1 MISIKSRSQEIE
13 IPVENPFANDKLE
26 RSHLCS
32 VLTDV
37 VSFYG
42 QSGCVLALGGEWGS
56 GKTTFVKMW
65 RQALNNKGFKTLYFN
80 AWASDYTE
88 DPLIALIAELS
99 ELSADNSTINK
110 IAAGAVRIGASVLTT
125 TLKGVL
131 KKTTGIDTDAIS
143 DVIDET
149 FDIGKECL
157 KKFEEQKTTLEEFK
171 ENLRNYIAENAG
183 VHPVVFFIDELD
195 RCNPHYAVAVL
206 ERIKHLFEIPNI
218 VFVLAVNKKELS
230 NAIQGYYGSSR
241 IDSDEYLR
249 RFIDIDFILPKPKLD
264 AYFDFLYAEYEFDAF
279 FNNETRKEAFSR
291 KDEPYAFKTV
301 ALSMCKELN
310 INLRQMDRIFAY
322 SRLALMQ
329 FGLRTY
335 LLPDIYFMLCF
346 WKVAYPQFYN
356 QISKKVFTVQELLQ
370 KLEEKL
376 PTAFFRKEGDYFY
389 SSNNMVYVVACLLY
403 CYDITGTGERPVA
416 STLEGIMNESTKK
429 KEYKI
434 QSKYFKKEELNE
446 ALDYYKGG
454 HSEECRHGLRF
465 ILQRI
470 ELLHSF
476 SVQ

>member
-1 MISIKSRSQEIE
+1 MAFIKSRSQEIE

-26 RSHLCS
+26 RKHLCNI
-32 VLTDV
+32 LTDV

-65 RQALNNKGFKTLYFN
+65 RQHLNNREFKTLYFN

-99 ELSADNSTINK
+99 ELSADNGTINK
-110 IAAGAVRIGASVLTT
+110 IEAGAVRITASVLKS

-131 KKTTGIDTDAIS
+131 KKATGIDADVISDAI
-143 DVIDET
+143 DESI
-149 FDIGKECL
+149 DIGKKYL
-157 KKFEEQKTTLEEFK
+157 DKFEEQKTTLEEFK
-171 ENLRNYIAENAG
+171 ENLRKYIAENAG
-183 VHPVVFFIDELD
+183 ENPIVFFVDELD

-230 NAIQGYYGSSR
+230 NAIQGYYGSSK

-249 RFIDIDFILPKPKLD
+249 RFIDIDFILLKPKLD
-264 AYFDFLYAEYEFDAF
+264 AYFDFLYEEYEFDAF
-279 FNNETRKEAFSR
+279 FNNETRKEVFGR

-329 FGLRTY
+329 FGSRTY

-346 WKVAYPQFYN
+346 WKVMDSQFYN
-356 QISKKVFTVQELLQ
+356 QISKKAFTVQEFLM
-370 KLEEKL
+370 KLEDKL
-376 PTAFFRKEGDYFY
+376 QPAFFRKEEEYYY
-389 SSNNMVYVVACLLY
+389 SSSNMVYVVACLLY
-403 CYDITGTGERPVA
+403 CYDITGTGDRPVA
-416 STLEGIMNESTKK
+416 STLKAIHNESTKK
-429 KEYKI
+429 NEYNI
-434 QSKYFKKEELNE
+434 QSKYFEKDELNE
-446 ALDYYKGG
+446 ALDYYMRRYA
-454 HSEECRHGLRF
+454 EEARNGLRY
-465 ILQRI
+465 ILNRI

-476 SVQ
+476 SK

>member
-1 MISIKSRSQEIE
+1 MAFIKSRSQEIE

-26 RSHLCS
+26 RKHLCNI
-32 VLTDV
+32 LTDV

-65 RQALNNKGFKTLYFN
+65 RQHLNNRGFKTLYFN

-99 ELSADNSTINK
+99 ELSADNGTINK
-110 IAAGAVRIGASVLTT
+110 IAAGAVRITASVLKS

-131 KKTTGIDTDAIS
+131 KKATGIDADVISDAI
-143 DVIDET
+143 DESI
-149 FDIGKECL
+149 DIGKKYL
-157 KKFEEQKTTLEEFK
+157 DKFEEQKTTLEEFK
-171 ENLRNYIAENAG
+171 ENLRKYIAENAG
-183 VHPVVFFIDELD
+183 ENPIVFFVDELD

-230 NAIQGYYGSSR
+230 NAIQGYYGSSK

-249 RFIDIDFILPKPKLD
+249 RFIDIDFVLPKPKLD
-264 AYFDFLYAEYEFDAF
+264 AYFDFLYAEYGFDDF
-279 FNNETRKEAFSR
+279 FNNETRQQTFGR
-291 KDEPYAFKTV
+291 KDEPGAFKTV
-301 ALSMCKELN
+301 ALSMCKEMN
-310 INLRQMDRIFAY
+310 VNLRKMDRIFAY

-329 FGLRTY
+329 FGPTTY

-346 WKVAYPQFYN
+346 WKVVDPQFYN
-356 QISKKVFTVQELLQ
+356 QISKKAFTVQELLQ

-376 PTAFFRKEGDYFY
+376 PTAFFRREDDYFY
-389 SSNNMVYVVACLLY
+389 SSSNMVYVIACLLY
-403 CYDITGTGERPVA
+403 CYDVTGTGERPVA
-416 STLEGIMNESTKK
+416 STLEAIPNESTKK
-429 KEYKI
+429 NEYNI
-434 QSKYFKKEELNE
+434 QSKYFKKEELND
-446 ALDYYKGG
+446 ALDYYMRG
-454 HSEECRHGLRF
+454 HSQETRFGLRF

-470 ELLHSF
+470 ELMRSF
-476 SVQ
+476 SI

>member
-1 MISIKSRSQEIE
+1 MAFIKSRSQEIE

-26 RSHLCS
+26 RKHLCNI
-32 VLTDV
+32 LTDV

-65 RQALNNKGFKTLYFN
+65 RQHLNNREFKTLYFN

-99 ELSADNSTINK
+99 ELSADNGTINK
-110 IAAGAVRIGASVLTT
+110 IAAGAVRITASVLKS

-131 KKTTGIDTDAIS
+131 KKATGIDADVISDAI
-143 DVIDET
+143 DESI
-149 FDIGKECL
+149 DIGKKYL
-157 KKFEEQKTTLEEFK
+157 DKFEEQKTTLEEFK
-171 ENLRNYIAENAG
+171 ENLRKYIAENAG
-183 VHPVVFFIDELD
+183 ENPIVFFVDELD

-230 NAIQGYYGSSR
+230 NAIQGYYGSSK

-264 AYFDFLYAEYEFDAF
+264 AYFDFLYEEYEFDAF
-279 FNNETRKEAFSR
+279 FNNETRKEVFGR

-329 FGLRTY
+329 FGSRTY

-346 WKVAYPQFYN
+346 WKVMDSQFYN
-356 QISKKVFTVQELLQ
+356 QISKKAFTVQEFLM
-370 KLEEKL
+370 KLEDKL
-376 PTAFFRKEGDYFY
+376 PPAFFRKEEEYY
-389 SSNNMVYVVACLLY
+389 SSSNMVYVVACLLY
-403 CYDITGTGERPVA
+403 CYDITGTGDRPVA
-416 STLEGIMNESTKK
+416 STLKAIHNESTKK
-429 KEYKI
+429 NEYNI
-434 QSKYFKKEELNE
+434 QSKYFEKDELNE
-446 ALDYYKGG
+446 ALDYYMRRYA
-454 HSEECRHGLRF
+454 EEARNGLRY
-465 ILQRI
+465 ILNRI

-476 SVQ
+476 SK

>member
-1 MISIKSRSQEIE
+1 MAFIKSRSQEIE

-26 RSHLCS
+26 RSHLS
-32 VLTDV
+32 NVLTDV

-42 QSGCVLALGGEWGS
+42 QSGCVLALGGEWGT

-65 RQALNNKGFKTLYFN
+65 RQDLNNKEFKTLYFN

-88 DPLIALIAELS
+88 DPLMALIAELS
-99 ELSADNSTINK
+99 ELSADNGTINK
-110 IAAGAVRIGASVLTT
+110 IAAGAVRITASVLKS

-131 KKTTGIDTDAIS
+131 KKATGIDADVISDAI
-143 DVIDET
+143 DESI
-149 FDIGKECL
+149 DIGKKYL
-157 KKFEEQKTTLEEFK
+157 DKFEEQKTTLEEFK
-171 ENLRNYIAENAG
+171 ENLRKYIAENAG
-183 VHPVVFFIDELD
+183 ENPIVFFVDELD

-230 NAIQGYYGSSR
+230 NAIQGYYGSSK

-264 AYFDFLYAEYEFDAF
+264 AYFDFLYEEYEFDAF
-279 FNNETRKEAFSR
+279 FNNETRKEVFGR

-329 FGLRTY
+329 FGSRTY

-346 WKVAYPQFYN
+346 WKVMDSQFYN
-356 QISKKVFTVQELLQ
+356 QISKKAFTVQEFLM
-370 KLEEKL
+370 KLEDKL
-376 PTAFFRKEGDYFY
+376 PPAFFRKEEEYY
-389 SSNNMVYVVACLLY
+389 SSSNMVYVVACLLY
-403 CYDITGTGERPVA
+403 CYDITGTGDRPVA
-416 STLEGIMNESTKK
+416 STLKAIHNESTKK
-429 KEYKI
+429 NEYNI
-434 QSKYFKKEELNE
+434 QSKYFEKDELNE
-446 ALDYYKGG
+446 ALDYYMRRYA
-454 HSEECRHGLRF
+454 EEARNGLRY
-465 ILQRI
+465 ILNRI

-476 SVQ
+476 SK

>member
-1 MISIKSRSQEIE
+1 MAFIKSRSQEIE

-65 RQALNNKGFKTLYFN
+65 RQHLNNREFKTLYFN

-99 ELSADNSTINK
+99 ELSADNGTINK
-110 IAAGAVRIGASVLTT
+110 IAAGAVRITASVLKS

-131 KKTTGIDTDAIS
+131 KKATGIDADVISDAI
-143 DVIDET
+143 DESI
-149 FDIGKECL
+149 DIGKKYL
-157 KKFEEQKTTLEEFK
+157 DKFEEQKTTLEEFK
-171 ENLRNYIAENAG
+171 ENLRKYIAENAG
-183 VHPVVFFIDELD
+183 ENPIVFFVDELD

-230 NAIQGYYGSSR
+230 NAIQGYYGSSK

-264 AYFDFLYAEYEFDAF
+264 AYFDFLYEEYEFDAF
-279 FNNETRKEAFSR
+279 FNNETRKEVFGR

-329 FGLRTY
+329 FGSRTY

-346 WKVAYPQFYN
+346 WKVMDSQFYN
-356 QISKKVFTVQELLQ
+356 QISKKAFTVQEFLM
-370 KLEEKL
+370 KLEDKL
-376 PTAFFRKEGDYFY
+376 PPAFFRKEEEYY
-389 SSNNMVYVVACLLY
+389 SSSNMVYVVACLLY
-403 CYDITGTGERPVA
+403 CYDITGTGDRPVA
-416 STLEGIMNESTKK
+416 STLKAIHNESTKK
-429 KEYKI
+429 NEYNI
-434 QSKYFKKEELNE
+434 QSKYFEKDELNE
-446 ALDYYKGG
+446 ALDYYMRRYA
-454 HSEECRHGLRF
+454 EEARNGLRY
-465 ILQRI
+465 ILNRI

-476 SVQ
+476 SK

>member
-32 VLTDV
+32 ILTDV

-131 KKTTGIDTDAIS
+131 KKTIGIDTDAIS

-264 AYFDFLYAEYEFDAF
+264 AYFDFLYAEYGFDDFFDNEIRQQAF
-279 FNNETRKEAFSR
+279 GR
-291 KDEPYAFKTV
+291 KDEPYSFKTV
-301 ALSMCKELN
+301 ALNMCKEMN
-310 INLRQMDRIFAY
+310 VNLRKMDRIFAY

-329 FGLRTY
+329 FGPRTY

-346 WKVAYPQFYN
+346 WKVEDPQFYN
-356 QISKKVFTVQELLQ
+356 QISKKTFTVQELLQ

-376 PTAFFRKEGDYFY
+376 PTTFFRKGEDYFY
-389 SSNNMVYVVACLLY
+389 SSSNMVYLIACLLY
-403 CYDITGTGERPVA
+403 CYDITGTGERSVA

-429 KEYKI
+429 NEYKI
-434 QSKYFKKEELNE
+434 QSKYFKKEELDE
-446 ALDYYKGG
+446 ALDYYKRG
-454 HSEECRHGLRF
+454 HSEECRHGLRY

-476 SVQ
+476 SI

>member
-1 MISIKSRSQEIE
+1 MAFIKSRSQEIE

-26 RSHLCS
+26 RKHLCNI
-32 VLTDV
+32 LTDV

-65 RQALNNKGFKTLYFN
+65 RQHLNNREFKTLYFN

-110 IAAGAVRIGASVLTT
+110 IAAGAIRITASVLKS

-131 KKTTGIDTDAIS
+131 KKTTGIDADTIGDAI
-143 DVIDET
+143 DESI
-149 FDIGKECL
+149 DIGKKYL
-157 KKFEEQKTTLEEFK
+157 DKFEEQKTTLEEFK
-171 ENLRNYIAENAG
+171 ENLRKYIAENAG
-183 VHPVVFFIDELD
+183 ENPIVFFVDELD

-230 NAIQGYYGSSR
+230 NAIQGYYGSSK

-264 AYFDFLYAEYEFDAF
+264 AYFDFLYEEYEFDAF
-279 FNNETRKEAFSR
+279 FNNETRKEVFGR

-322 SRLALMQ
+322 SRLALLQ
-329 FGLRTY
+329 FGSRTY

-346 WKVAYPQFYN
+346 WKVMDSQFYN
-356 QISKKVFTVQELLQ
+356 QISKKAFTLQEFLM
-370 KLEEKL
+370 KLEDKL
-376 PTAFFRKEGDYFY
+376 PPAFFRKEEEYY
-389 SSNNMVYVVACLLY
+389 SSSNMVYVVACLLY
-403 CYDITGTGERPVA
+403 CYDITGTGDRPVA
-416 STLEGIMNESTKK
+416 STLKAIHNESTKK
-429 KEYKI
+429 NEYNI
-434 QSKYFKKEELNE
+434 QSKYFEKDELNE
-446 ALDYYKGG
+446 ALDYYMRRYA
-454 HSEECRHGLRF
+454 EEARNGLRY
-465 ILQRI
+465 ILNRI

-476 SVQ
+476 SK

>member
-1 MISIKSRSQEIE
+1 MAFIKSRSQEIE

-26 RSHLCS
+26 RKHLCNI
-32 VLTDV
+32 LTDV

-65 RQALNNKGFKTLYFN
+65 RQHLNNREFKTLYFN

-99 ELSADNSTINK
+99 ELSADNGTINK
-110 IAAGAVRIGASVLTT
+110 IAAGAVRITASVLKS

-131 KKTTGIDTDAIS
+131 KKATGIDADVISDAI
-143 DVIDET
+143 DESI
-149 FDIGKECL
+149 DIGKKYL
-157 KKFEEQKTTLEEFK
+157 DKFEEQKTTLEEFK
-171 ENLRNYIAENAG
+171 ENLRKYIAENAG
-183 VHPVVFFIDELD
+183 ENPIVFFVDELD

-230 NAIQGYYGSSR
+230 NAIQGYYGSSK

-264 AYFDFLYAEYEFDAF
+264 AYFDFLYEEYEFDAF
-279 FNNETRKEAFSR
+279 FNNETRKEVFGR
-291 KDEPYAFKTV
+291 KDEPCAFKTV

-329 FGLRTY
+329 FGSRTY
-335 LLPDIYFMLCF
+335 LLPGIYFMLCF
-346 WKVAYPQFYN
+346 WKVMDSQFYN
-356 QISKKVFTVQELLQ
+356 QISKKAFTVQEFLM
-370 KLEEKL
+370 KLEDKL
-376 PTAFFRKEGDYFY
+376 QPAFFRKEEEYCY
-389 SSNNMVYVVACLLY
+389 SSSNMVYVVACLLY
-403 CYDITGTGERPVA
+403 CYDITGTGDRPVA
-416 STLEGIMNESTKK
+416 STLKAIHNESTKK
-429 KEYKI
+429 NEYNI
-434 QSKYFKKEELNE
+434 QSKYFEKDELNE
-446 ALDYYKGG
+446 ALDYYMRRYA
-454 HSEECRHGLRF
+454 EEARNGLRY
-465 ILQRI
+465 ILNRI

-476 SVQ
+476 SK

>member
-1 MISIKSRSQEIE
+1 MAFIKSRSQEIE

-26 RSHLCS
+26 RKHLCNI
-32 VLTDV
+32 LTDV

-65 RQALNNKGFKTLYFN
+65 RQHLNNREFKTLYFN

-99 ELSADNSTINK
+99 ELSADNGTINK
-110 IAAGAVRIGASVLTT
+110 IAAGAVRITASVLKS

-131 KKTTGIDTDAIS
+131 KKATGIDADVISDAI
-143 DVIDET
+143 DESI
-149 FDIGKECL
+149 DIGKKYL
-157 KKFEEQKTTLEEFK
+157 DKFEEQKTTLEEFK
-171 ENLRNYIAENAG
+171 ENLRKYIAENAG
-183 VHPVVFFIDELD
+183 ENPIVFFVDELD

-230 NAIQGYYGSSR
+230 NAIQGYYGSSK

-264 AYFDFLYAEYEFDAF
+264 AYFDFLYEEYEFDAF
-279 FNNETRKEAFSR
+279 FNNETRKEVFGR

-329 FGLRTY
+329 FGSRTY

-346 WKVAYPQFYN
+346 WKVMDSQFYN
-356 QISKKVFTVQELLQ
+356 QISKKAFTLQEFLM
-370 KLEEKL
+370 KLEDKL
-376 PTAFFRKEGDYFY
+376 PPAFFRKEEEYY
-389 SSNNMVYVVACLLY
+389 SSSNMVYVVACLLY
-403 CYDITGTGERPVA
+403 CYDITGTGDRPVA
-416 STLEGIMNESTKK
+416 STLKAIHNESTKK
-429 KEYKI
+429 NEYNI
-434 QSKYFKKEELNE
+434 QSKYFEKDELNE
-446 ALDYYKGG
+446 ALDYYMRRYA
-454 HSEECRHGLRF
+454 EEARNGLRY
-465 ILQRI
+465 ILNRI

-476 SVQ
+476 SK

>member
-1 MISIKSRSQEIE
+1 MAFIKSRSQEIE

-26 RSHLCS
+26 RKHLCNI
-32 VLTDV
+32 LTDV

-65 RQALNNKGFKTLYFN
+65 RQHLNNREFKTLYFN

-99 ELSADNSTINK
+99 ELSADNGTINK
-110 IAAGAVRIGASVLTT
+110 IAAGAVRITASVLKS

-131 KKTTGIDTDAIS
+131 KKATGIDADVISDAI
-143 DVIDET
+143 DESI
-149 FDIGKECL
+149 DIGKKYL
-157 KKFEEQKTTLEEFK
+157 DKFEEQKTTLEEFK
-171 ENLRNYIAENAG
+171 ENLRKYIAENAG
-183 VHPVVFFIDELD
+183 ENPIVFFVDDLD

-230 NAIQGYYGSSR
+230 NAIQGYYGSSK

-249 RFIDIDFILPKPKLD
+249 RFIDVDFILPKPKLD
-264 AYFDFLYAEYEFDAF
+264 AYFDFLYEEYEFDAF
-279 FNNETRKEAFSR
+279 FNNETRKEVFGR

-329 FGLRTY
+329 FGSRTY

-346 WKVAYPQFYN
+346 WKVMDSQFYN
-356 QISKKVFTVQELLQ
+356 QISKKAFTVQEFLM
-370 KLEEKL
+370 KLEDKL
-376 PTAFFRKEGDYFY
+376 PPAFFRKEEEYY
-389 SSNNMVYVVACLLY
+389 SSSNMVYVVACLLY
-403 CYDITGTGERPVA
+403 CYDISGTGDRPVA
-416 STLEGIMNESTKK
+416 STLKAIHNESTKK
-429 KEYKI
+429 NEYNI
-434 QSKYFKKEELNE
+434 QSKYFEKDELNE
-446 ALDYYKGG
+446 ALDYYMRRYA
-454 HSEECRHGLRF
+454 EEARNGLRY
-465 ILQRI
+465 ILNRI

-476 SVQ
+476 SK

>member
-1 MISIKSRSQEIE
+1 MAFIKSRSQEIE

-26 RSHLCS
+26 RKHLCNI
-32 VLTDV
+32 LTDV

-65 RQALNNKGFKTLYFN
+65 RQHLNNREFKTLYFN

-99 ELSADNSTINK
+99 ELSADNGTINK
-110 IAAGAVRIGASVLTT
+110 IAAGAVRITASVLKS

-131 KKTTGIDTDAIS
+131 KKATGIDADVISDAI
-143 DVIDET
+143 DESI
-149 FDIGKECL
+149 DIGKKYL
-157 KKFEEQKTTLEEFK
+157 DKFEEQKTTLEEFK
-171 ENLRNYIAENAG
+171 ENLRKYIAENAG
-183 VHPVVFFIDELD
+183 ENPIVFFVDELD

-230 NAIQGYYGSSR
+230 NAIQGYYGSSK

-264 AYFDFLYAEYEFDAF
+264 AYFDFLYEEYEFDAF
-279 FNNETRKEAFSR
+279 FNNETRKEVFGR

-329 FGLRTY
+329 FGSRTY

-346 WKVAYPQFYN
+346 WKVMDSQFYN
-356 QISKKVFTVQELLQ
+356 QISKKAFTVQEFLM
-370 KLEEKL
+370 KLEDKL
-376 PTAFFRKEGDYFY
+376 PPAFFRKEEEYY
-389 SSNNMVYVVACLLY
+389 SSSNMVYVVACLLY
-403 CYDITGTGERPVA
+403 CYDITGTGDRPVA
-416 STLEGIMNESTKK
+416 STLKAIHNDSTKK
-429 KEYKI
+429 NEYNI
-434 QSKYFKKEELNE
+434 QSKYFEKDELNE
-446 ALDYYKGG
+446 ALDYYMRRYA
-454 HSEECRHGLRF
+454 EETRNGLRF
-465 ILQRI
+465 ILNRI

-476 SVQ
+476 SK

>member
-1 MISIKSRSQEIE
+1 MAFIKSRSQEIE

-26 RSHLCS
+26 RKHLCNI
-32 VLTDV
+32 LTDV

-65 RQALNNKGFKTLYFN
+65 RQHLNNREFKTLYFN

-99 ELSADNSTINK
+99 ELSADNGTINK
-110 IAAGAVRIGASVLTT
+110 IAAGAVRITASVLKS

-131 KKTTGIDTDAIS
+131 KKATGIDADVISDAI
-143 DVIDET
+143 DESI
-149 FDIGKECL
+149 DIGKKYL
-157 KKFEEQKTTLEEFK
+157 DKFEEQKTTLEEFK
-171 ENLRNYIAENAG
+171 ENLRKYIAENAG
-183 VHPVVFFIDELD
+183 ENPIVFFVDELD

-230 NAIQGYYGSSR
+230 NAIQGYYGSSK

-249 RFIDIDFILPKPKLD
+249 RFIDIDFVLPKPKLD
-264 AYFDFLYAEYEFDAF
+264 AYFDSLYAEYGFDDF
-279 FNNETRKEAFSR
+279 FNNETRQQTFGR
-291 KDEPYAFKTV
+291 KDEPGAFKTV
-301 ALSMCKELN
+301 ALSMCKEMN
-310 INLRQMDRIFAY
+310 VNLRKMDRIFAY

-329 FGLRTY
+329 FGPTTY

-346 WKVAYPQFYN
+346 WKVVDPQFYN
-356 QISKKVFTVQELLQ
+356 QISKKAFTVQELLQ

-416 STLEGIMNESTKK
+416 STLEGITNESTKK
-429 KEYKI
+429 NEYNV
-434 QSKYFKKEELNE
+434 QSKYFKKEELND
-446 ALDYYKGG
+446 ALDYYMKR
-454 HSEECRHGLRF
+454 HTEETRLGLRF

-470 ELLHSF
+470 ELMRSF
-476 SVQ
+476 SI

>member
-1 MISIKSRSQEIE
+1 MAFIKSRSQEIE

-26 RSHLCS
+26 RKHLCNI
-32 VLTDV
+32 LTDV

-65 RQALNNKGFKTLYFN
+65 RQHLNNREFKTLYFN

-99 ELSADNSTINK
+99 ELSADNGTINK
-110 IAAGAVRIGASVLTT
+110 IAAGAVRITASVLKS

-131 KKTTGIDTDAIS
+131 KKATGIDADVISDAI
-143 DVIDET
+143 DESI
-149 FDIGKECL
+149 DIGKKYL
-157 KKFEEQKTTLEEFK
+157 DKFEEQKTTLEEFK
-171 ENLRNYIAENAG
+171 ENLRKYIAENAG
-183 VHPVVFFIDELD
+183 ENPIVFFVDELD

-230 NAIQGYYGSSR
+230 NAIQGYYGSSK

-249 RFIDIDFILPKPKLD
+249 RFIDVDFILPKPKLD
-264 AYFDFLYAEYEFDAF
+264 AYFDFLYEEYEFDAF
-279 FNNETRKEAFSR
+279 FNNETRKEVFGR

-329 FGLRTY
+329 FGSRTY

-346 WKVAYPQFYN
+346 WKVMDSQFYN
-356 QISKKVFTVQELLQ
+356 QISKKAFTVQEFLM
-370 KLEEKL
+370 KLEDKL
-376 PTAFFRKEGDYFY
+376 PPAFFRKEEEYY
-389 SSNNMVYVVACLLY
+389 SSSNMVYVVACLLY
-403 CYDITGTGERPVA
+403 CYDISGTGDRPVA
-416 STLEGIMNESTKK
+416 STLKAIHNESTKK
-429 KEYKI
+429 NEYNI
-434 QSKYFKKEELNE
+434 QSKYFEKDELNE
-446 ALDYYKGG
+446 ALDYYMRRYA
-454 HSEECRHGLRF
+454 EEARNGLRY
-465 ILQRI
+465 ILNRI

-476 SVQ
+476 SK

>member
-1 MISIKSRSQEIE
+1 MAFIKSRSQEIE

-26 RSHLCS
+26 RKHLCNI
-32 VLTDV
+32 LTDV

-65 RQALNNKGFKTLYFN
+65 RQHLNNREFKTLYFN

-99 ELSADNSTINK
+99 ELSADNGTINK
-110 IAAGAVRIGASVLTT
+110 IAAGAVRITASVLKS

-131 KKTTGIDTDAIS
+131 KKTTGIDADTIGDAI
-143 DVIDET
+143 DESI
-149 FDIGKECL
+149 DIGKKYL
-157 KKFEEQKTTLEEFK
+157 DKFEEQKTTLEEFK
-171 ENLRNYIAENAG
+171 ENLRKYIAENAG
-183 VHPVVFFIDELD
+183 ENPIVFFVDELD

-230 NAIQGYYGSSR
+230 NAIQGYYGSSK

-264 AYFDFLYAEYEFDAF
+264 AYFDFLYEEYEFDAF
-279 FNNETRKEAFSR
+279 FNNETRKEVFGR

-329 FGLRTY
+329 FGSRTY

-346 WKVAYPQFYN
+346 WKVMDSQFYN
-356 QISKKVFTVQELLQ
+356 QISKKAFTVQEFLM
-370 KLEEKL
+370 KLEDKL
-376 PTAFFRKEGDYFY
+376 PPAFFRKEEEYYY
-389 SSNNMVYVVACLLY
+389 SSSNMVYVVACLLY
-403 CYDITGTGERPVA
+403 CYDITGTGDRPVA
-416 STLEGIMNESTKK
+416 STLKAIHNESTQKN
-429 KEYKI
+429 EYNI
-434 QSKYFKKEELNE
+434 QSKYFEKDELNE
-446 ALDYYKGG
+446 ALDYYMRRYA
-454 HSEECRHGLRF
+454 EEARNGLRY
-465 ILQRI
+465 ILNRI

-476 SVQ
+476 SK

>member
-1 MISIKSRSQEIE
+1 MAFIKSRSQEIE

-65 RQALNNKGFKTLYFN
+65 RQYLKNRQYKTLYFN

-110 IAAGAVRIGASVLTT
+110 IAAGAIRITASVLKS

-131 KKTTGIDTDAIS
+131 KKTTGIDADTIGDAI
-143 DVIDET
+143 DESI
-149 FDIGKECL
+149 DIGKKYL
-157 KKFEEQKTTLEEFK
+157 DKFEEQKTTLDEFK
-171 ENLRNYIAENAG
+171 ENLRKYITENAG
-183 VHPVVFFIDELD
+183 ENPVVFFVDELD

-249 RFIDIDFILPKPKLD
+249 RFIDIDFVLPKPKLD
-264 AYFDFLYAEYEFDAF
+264 AYFDFLYAEYEFDSF
-279 FNNETRKEAFSR
+279 FNNETRKEAFGR
-291 KDEPYAFKTV
+291 KDEPYAFRTV

-329 FGLRTY
+329 FGSRTY
-335 LLPDIYFMLCF
+335 LLPDIYFMLCL
-346 WKVAYPQFYN
+346 WKVMDSQFYN
-356 QISKKVFTVQELLQ
+356 QISQKVFTVHEFLL
-370 KLEEKL
+370 KLEDKL
-376 PTAFFRKEGDYFY
+376 PPAFFRKEEGYCY
-389 SSNNMVYVVACLLY
+389 SSSSTVYLIACFLY
-403 CYDITGTGERPVA
+403 CYDITGTGERPIA
-416 STLEGIMNESTKK
+416 STFKAILNEGTKK
-429 KEYKI
+429 NEYNI
-434 QSKYFKKEELNE
+434 QSKYFEKDELNE
-446 ALDYYKGG
+446 ALDYYMRRYA
-454 HSEECRHGLRF
+454 EETRNGLRF
-465 ILQRI
+465 ILNRI

-476 SVQ
+476 SK

>member
-1 MISIKSRSQEIE
+1 MAFIKSRSQELQ
-13 IPVENPFANDKLE
+13 IPEDNPFENDKLD
-26 RSHLCS
+26 RSQYS
-32 VLTDV
+32 NVLTDV

-65 RQALNNKGFKTLYFN
+65 RQDLNNKGFKTLYFN

-99 ELSADNSTINK
+99 ELAADNGTINK
-110 IAAGAVRIGASVLTT
+110 IAAGAVRIGASVLITV
-125 TLKGVL
+125 LKGAL
-131 KKTTGIDTDAIS
+131 KKTTGIDTDAIL
-143 DVIDET
+143 DAIDET
-149 FDIGKECL
+149 IDIGKEYL
-157 KKFEEQKTTLEEFK
+157 ERFEEQKTTLEEFK
-171 ENLRNYIAENAG
+171 ANLRSYIADNAG
-183 VHPVVFFIDELD
+183 EKPVVFFVDELD

-230 NAIQGYYGSSR
+230 NAIQGYYGSSK

-249 RFIDIDFILPKPKLD
+249 RFIDIDFVLPKPKLD
-264 AYFDFLYAEYEFDAF
+264 AYFDFLYTEYGFENF
-279 FNNETRKEAFSR
+279 FNSEARQQVFARKNETE
-291 KDEPYAFKTV
+291 AFKTV
-301 ALSMCKELN
+301 ALTMCKEMN
-310 INLRQMDRIFAY
+310 VNLRKMDRIFAY

-329 FGLRTY
+329 FGPTTY

-346 WKVAYPQFYN
+346 WKVVDSQFYD
-356 QISKKVFTVQELLQ
+356 QISKKAFTVQELLQ

-376 PTAFFRKEGDYFY
+376 PTAFFRKEDDYFY
-389 SSNNMVYVVACLLY
+389 SSSNMVYVIACLLY
-403 CYDITGTGERPVA
+403 CYDITGTGERPIA

-429 KEYKI
+429 NEYKI

-446 ALDYYKGG
+446 ALDYYKRG
-454 HSEECRHGLRF
+454 HSGEYRLGLRF

-470 ELLHSF
+470 ELLNSF
-476 SVQ
+476 TI

>member
-1 MISIKSRSQEIE
+1 MAFIKSRSQEIE

-26 RSHLCS
+26 RKHLCNI
-32 VLTDV
+32 LTDV

-65 RQALNNKGFKTLYFN
+65 RQHLNNREFKTLYFN

-99 ELSADNSTINK
+99 ELSADNGTINK
-110 IAAGAVRIGASVLTT
+110 IAAGAVRITASVLKS

-131 KKTTGIDTDAIS
+131 KKATGIDADVISDAI
-143 DVIDET
+143 DESI
-149 FDIGKECL
+149 DIGKKYL
-157 KKFEEQKTTLEEFK
+157 DKFEEQKTTLEEFK
-171 ENLRNYIAENAG
+171 ENLRKYIAENAG
-183 VHPVVFFIDELD
+183 ENPIVFFVDELD

-230 NAIQGYYGSSR
+230 NAIQGYYGSSK

-264 AYFDFLYAEYEFDAF
+264 AYFDFLYEEYEFDAF
-279 FNNETRKEAFSR
+279 FNNETRKEVFGR

-301 ALSMCKELN
+301 ALSMCMELN

-329 FGLRTY
+329 FGSRTY

-346 WKVAYPQFYN
+346 WKVMDSQFYN
-356 QISKKVFTVQELLQ
+356 QISKKAFTVQEFLM
-370 KLEEKL
+370 KLEDKL
-376 PTAFFRKEGDYFY
+376 PPVFFRKEEEYYY
-389 SSNNMVYVVACLLY
+389 SSSNMVYVVACLLY
-403 CYDITGTGERPVA
+403 CYDITGTGDRPVA
-416 STLEGIMNESTKK
+416 STLKAIHNESTKK
-429 KEYKI
+429 NEYNI
-434 QSKYFKKEELNE
+434 QPKYFEKDELNE
-446 ALDYYKGG
+446 ALDYYMRRYA
-454 HSEECRHGLRF
+454 EEARNGLRY
-465 ILQRI
+465 ILNRI

-476 SVQ
+476 SK

>member
-1 MISIKSRSQEIE
+1 MAFIKSRSQEIE

-26 RSHLCS
+26 RKHLCNI
-32 VLTDV
+32 LTDV

-65 RQALNNKGFKTLYFN
+65 RQHLNNREFKTLYFN

-99 ELSADNSTINK
+99 ELSADNGTINK
-110 IAAGAVRIGASVLTT
+110 IAAGAVRITASGLKS

-131 KKTTGIDTDAIS
+131 KKATGIDADVISDAI
-143 DVIDET
+143 DESI
-149 FDIGKECL
+149 DIGKKYL
-157 KKFEEQKTTLEEFK
+157 DKFEEQKTTLEEFK
-171 ENLRNYIAENAG
+171 ENLRKYIAENAG
-183 VHPVVFFIDELD
+183 ENPIVFFVDELD

-230 NAIQGYYGSSR
+230 NAIQGYYGSSK

-264 AYFDFLYAEYEFDAF
+264 AYFDFLYEEYEFDAF
-279 FNNETRKEAFSR
+279 FNNETRKEVFCR

-329 FGLRTY
+329 FGSRTY

-346 WKVAYPQFYN
+346 WKVMDSQFYN
-356 QISKKVFTVQELLQ
+356 QISKKAFTVQEFLM
-370 KLEEKL
+370 KLEDKL
-376 PTAFFRKEGDYFY
+376 PPAFFRKEEEYY
-389 SSNNMVYVVACLLY
+389 SSSNMVYVVACLLY
-403 CYDITGTGERPVA
+403 CYDITGTGDRPVA
-416 STLEGIMNESTKK
+416 STLKAIHNESTKK
-429 KEYKI
+429 NEYNI
-434 QSKYFKKEELNE
+434 QSKYFEKDELNE
-446 ALDYYKGG
+446 ALDYYMRRYA
-454 HSEECRHGLRF
+454 EEARNGLRY
-465 ILQRI
+465 ILNRI

-476 SVQ
+476 SK

>member
-1 MISIKSRSQEIE
+1 MAFIKSRSQEIE

-26 RSHLCS
+26 RKHLCNI
-32 VLTDV
+32 LTDV

-65 RQALNNKGFKTLYFN
+65 RQHLNNREFKTLYFN

-99 ELSADNSTINK
+99 ELSADNGTINK
-110 IAAGAVRIGASVLTT
+110 IAAGAVRITASVLKS

-131 KKTTGIDTDAIS
+131 KKATGIDADVISDAI
-143 DVIDET
+143 DESI
-149 FDIGKECL
+149 DIGKKYL
-157 KKFEEQKTTLEEFK
+157 DKFEEQKTTLEEFK
-171 ENLRNYIAENAG
+171 ENLRKYIAENAG
-183 VHPVVFFIDELD
+183 ENPIVFFVDELD

-230 NAIQGYYGSSR
+230 NAIQGYYGSSK

-264 AYFDFLYAEYEFDAF
+264 AYFDFLYEEYEFDAF
-279 FNNETRKEAFSR
+279 FNNETRKEVFGR

-329 FGLRTY
+329 FGSRTY

-346 WKVAYPQFYN
+346 WKVMDSQFYN
-356 QISKKVFTVQELLQ
+356 QISKKAFTVQEFLM
-370 KLEEKL
+370 KLEDKL
-376 PTAFFRKEGDYFY
+376 PPAFFRKEEEYYY
-389 SSNNMVYVVACLLY
+389 SSSNMVYVVACLLY
-403 CYDITGTGERPVA
+403 CYDITGTGDRPVA
-416 STLEGIMNESTKK
+416 STLKAIHNESTQKN
-429 KEYKI
+429 EYNI
-434 QSKYFKKEELNE
+434 QSKYFEKDELNE
-446 ALDYYKGG
+446 ALDYYMRRYA
-454 HSEECRHGLRF
+454 EEARNGLRY
-465 ILQRI
+465 ILNRI

-476 SVQ
+476 SK

>member
-1 MISIKSRSQEIE
+1 MAFIKSRSQEIE

-26 RSHLCS
+26 RKHLCNI
-32 VLTDV
+32 LTDV

-65 RQALNNKGFKTLYFN
+65 RQHLNNREFKTLYFN

-99 ELSADNSTINK
+99 ELSADNGTINK
-110 IAAGAVRIGASVLTT
+110 IAAGAVRITASVLKS

-131 KKTTGIDTDAIS
+131 KKATGIDADVISDAI
-143 DVIDET
+143 DESI
-149 FDIGKECL
+149 DIGKKYL
-157 KKFEEQKTTLEEFK
+157 DKFEEQKTTLEEFK
-171 ENLRNYIAENAG
+171 ENLRKYIAENAG
-183 VHPVVFFIDELD
+183 ENPIVFFVDELD

-230 NAIQGYYGSSR
+230 NAIQGYYGSSK

-264 AYFDFLYAEYEFDAF
+264 AYFDFLYEEYEFDAF
-279 FNNETRKEAFSR
+279 FNNETRKEVFGR

-310 INLRQMDRIFAY
+310 INLRQLDRIFAY

-329 FGLRTY
+329 FGSRTY

-346 WKVAYPQFYN
+346 WKVMDSQFYN
-356 QISKKVFTVQELLQ
+356 QISKKAFTVQEFLM
-370 KLEEKL
+370 KLEDKL
-376 PTAFFRKEGDYFY
+376 PPAFFRKEEEYY
-389 SSNNMVYVVACLLY
+389 SSSNMVYVVACLLY
-403 CYDITGTGERPVA
+403 CYDITGTGDRPVA
-416 STLEGIMNESTKK
+416 STLKAIHNESTKK
-429 KEYKI
+429 NEYNI
-434 QSKYFKKEELNE
+434 QSKYFEKDELNE
-446 ALDYYKGG
+446 ALDYYMRRYA
-454 HSEECRHGLRF
+454 EEARNGLRY
-465 ILQRI
+465 ILNRI

-476 SVQ
+476 SK